1 MELSWN
7 LSLLLFFT
15 GLSLE
20 VAAIFLLFNAMRAP
34 VHLARSAIGLILIAI
49 SLQVI
54 ALFIPQQQVSSYWFV
69 LGASP
74 LLLPALILAWTKRS
88 MTAAADTR
96 SPAASVATVDLT
108 QGTFDEQ
115 LRKIQE
121 VLTAHPQGL
130 TLVEIGERLG
140 VEWRRLTGAVKELL
154 ERGAIHKE
162 GKRYFIHTDRRG

>member
-7 LSLLLFFT
+7 LSLLLFFM
-15 GLSLE
+15 GWSLE
-20 VAAIFLLFNAMRAP
+20 VAAIFLLFNAMKAP
-34 VHLARSAIGLILIAI
+34 ARLARSAIGLILIAI
-49 SLQVI
+49 SLQVV
-54 ALFIPQQQVSSYWFV
+54 ALFIPQQRVSSYWFV

-74 LLLPALILAWTKRS
+74 LLLPALILSWTKRS
-88 MTAAADTR
+88 TTAAAGTP
-96 SPAASVATVDLT
+96 STAASVDLT

-130 TLVEIGERLG
+130 TLVEIGGRLG

-154 ERGAIHKE
+154 ERGAIYKE